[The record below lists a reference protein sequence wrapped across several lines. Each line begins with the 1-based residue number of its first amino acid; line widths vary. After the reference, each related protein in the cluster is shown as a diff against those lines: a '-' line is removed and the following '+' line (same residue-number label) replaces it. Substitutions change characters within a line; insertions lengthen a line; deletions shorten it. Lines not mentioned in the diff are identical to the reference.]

1 MQSRFRKKLKT
12 LCRGWGCSF
21 VVALLVATSIKSAV
35 ADWNDIPSG
44 SMEPTVLIGDRV
56 FINKLAYDLKV
67 PYTTVHLAKWSD
79 PGAGDIVVFYSPE
92 DGKRLIKRVVG
103 VPGDVISMHRNQLYI
118 NDQVVQYDALEP
130 DIVKQLEADKQAAH
144 RFYRESLTGRQ
155 HGIMVS
161 LVRPSIHTFG
171 PLVVPEGKYFMM
183 GDNRDNSADS
193 RFFGFV
199 DRERIV
205 GRATRVVISREGSFL
220 HPRWDR
226 FFRELS

>member
-1 MQSRFRKKLKT
+1 MQRQIRKKVRT
-12 LCRGWGCSF
+12 LCKGWGCSL
-21 VVALLVATSIKSAV
+21 VVALLIATSIKSAI

-56 FINKLAYDLKV
+56 FVNKLAYDLKV
-67 PYTTVHLAKWSD
+67 PYTTMHLAKWGD
-79 PGAGDIVVFYSPE
+79 PCAGDIVVFYSPE
-92 DGKRLIKRVVG
+92 NGKRLIKRVVG
-103 VPGDVISMHRNQLYI
+103 LPGDIISMRRNQLYI
-118 NDQVVQYDALEP
+118 NDQVVEYGSLDP
-130 DIVKQLEADKQAAH
+130 DVVKQLEADKQADY
-144 RFYRESLTGRQ
+144 RFYRENLAGRD
-155 HGIMVS
+155 HGIMLS
-161 LVRPSIHTFG
+161 LSRPSIQTFG